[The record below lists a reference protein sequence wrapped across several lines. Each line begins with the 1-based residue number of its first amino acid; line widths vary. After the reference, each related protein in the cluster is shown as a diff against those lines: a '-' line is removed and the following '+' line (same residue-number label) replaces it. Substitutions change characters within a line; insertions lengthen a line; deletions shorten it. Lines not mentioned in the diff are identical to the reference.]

1 MDKETL
7 VETLKK
13 QHKGLQADLS
23 AVAGLVSGADISSGL
38 VKFKN
43 DLIEHLN
50 LENGTFYAELLK
62 KMKDAGQD
70 TKDTEAFI
78 ESMNDIAKVV
88 MAFLEKYSV
97 AEHVNNNIDAF
108 IQETGG
114 IIKAFNVRIE
124 SEEEGVYEIFL
135 TL

>member
-1 MDKETL
+1 